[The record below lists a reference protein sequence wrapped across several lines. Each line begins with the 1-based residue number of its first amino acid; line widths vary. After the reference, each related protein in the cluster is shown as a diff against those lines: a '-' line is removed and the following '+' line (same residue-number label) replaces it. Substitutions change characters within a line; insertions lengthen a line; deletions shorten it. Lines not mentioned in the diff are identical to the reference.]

1 MTQRVKSYF
10 NRILGIKLRYRM
22 LLVYMIGGALPI
34 ILIGMYLVHGMSR
47 ILIDQAKNVEVS
59 EMEMVRRQ
67 AEEIMSTVS
76 TVTKYFY
83 FDEQLEEISLKRYT
97 DYQDM
102 VRDYRD
108 FTSFLDYG
116 RYYNSTIAWMNL
128 YMKNP
133 TIVENSR
140 FIQVTGEME
149 EEDWYKSVSRKNG
162 GALWHFHPVPAADYN
177 ALSMLRMLKTRKGE
191 EVGVLAVYIR
201 PERFHTP

>member
-1 MTQRVKSYF
+1 
-10 NRILGIKLRYRM
+10 M

-128 YMKNP
+128 
-133 TIVENSR
+133 
-140 FIQVTGEME
+140 
-149 EEDWYKSVSRKNG
+149 
-162 GALWHFHPVPAADYN
+162 
-177 ALSMLRMLKTRKGE
+177 
-191 EVGVLAVYIR
+191 
-201 PERFHTP
+201 

>member
-102 VRDYRD
+102 
-108 FTSFLDYG
+108 
-116 RYYNSTIAWMNL
+116 
-128 YMKNP
+128 
-133 TIVENSR
+133 
-140 FIQVTGEME
+140 
-149 EEDWYKSVSRKNG
+149 G
-162 GALWHFHPVPAADYN
+162 GIITVP
-177 ALSMLRMLKTRKGE
+177 LPG
-191 EVGVLAVYIR
+191 
-201 PERFHTP
+201 